1 MTQRIIHA
9 REITMQFLDNFT
21 VSPRR
26 PGWRCLPL
34 LGLSLALAACNDANS
49 TARTPASTQQS
60 GAEYRDSQTS
70 AKDSETLIFSAPP
83 RESTEESARIY
94 RPVAEHLGEV
104 LGKQVVYQHPGSWG
118 IYRSRMLASGYD
130 LVFDGPHFNSF
141 RAEKLGH
148 TVLVKADGAFE
159 LALIVREN
167 HHFVSVQRMAGRTF
181 CTHAPPNLGALVLL
195 DLFDNPARQPAIV
208 TRDSWEAI
216 YWGVVDGRCA
226 GGMIPVAQWEKL
238 NRDGNTRIVYKTPPL
253 PNQAFSAGPR
263 LSPGDREKVIHALLS
278 AQGNNALD
286 GLRVAHK
293 ISGFAPATN
302 EQYRGLSAYLRNE
315 WGFYYGGAV
324 ADASSRSSPRR
335 VSIQ

>member
-1 MTQRIIHA
+1 
-9 REITMQFLDNFT
+9 MQFLDIFT
-21 VSPRR
+21 VSPRC

-49 TARTPASTQQS
+49 TARARASTQQPAAV
-60 GAEYRDSQTS
+60 GAEHQDSRSS
-70 AKDSETLIFSAPP
+70 AMGFETLIFSAPP
-83 RESTEESARIY
+83 RESVEESTRIY
-94 RPVAEHLGEV
+94 RPTAEHLSEV

-118 IYRSRMLASGYD
+118 IYRSRMLANAYD
-130 LVFDGPHFNSF
+130 LVFDGPHFNGF

-148 TVLVKADGAFE
+148 TVLVKADGTFE

-167 HHFVSVQRMAGRTF
+167 YHFVSVQRMAGRAF

-216 YWGVVDGRCA
+216 YQGVVDGRCV
-226 GGMIPVAQWEKL
+226 GGMLPVAQLEKL
-238 NRDGNTRIVYKTPPL
+238 GRDGRTRVVYKTPPL

-263 LSPGDREKVIHALLS
+263 LSPGDREKVTDALLS
-278 AQGNNALD
+278 AQGKNALD
-286 GLRVAHK
+286 RLRAAHT
-293 ISGFAPATN
+293 ISGFVPATN

-315 WGFYYGGAV
+315 WGYYSGDTV
-324 ADASSRSSPRR
+324 ADASSPHRTP
-335 VSIQ
+335 IQ